1 VPTTSA
7 ARDQILQGAYESMS
21 QEQGIRRRV
30 LRAIALNRTPGYHFP
45 GNFIDLS
52 FDRVGTGDT
61 RVSYET
67 GAHCADTH
75 GASDIGSLAVAA
87 DFALGTAVRAD
98 LDPATRLA
106 TVSMTL
112 ELAAAPRDG
121 IVRAASRCHG
131 FVGEGDRRIGRSRV
145 LLEDASGEFGHG
157 SGVFMVLKPPA
168 GVALRPVPLR
178 KRGDAEP
185 PVLAERDLAPD
196 ELRILRH
203 ADEAL
208 ERAAKTGLP
217 FIRHFWG
224 FLPEA
229 EPDGASCVMPNG
241 PHVGN
246 RVGYVQGGI
255 LLGLAAATATAAL
268 PGTWVLNTAA
278 AAYISPGEGPAL
290 RAQASIV
297 HRGQRVS
304 VIRTEIARSDG
315 RRVLEALSTHLARH
329 TG

>member
-1 VPTTSA
+1 MTQDLGP
-7 ARDQILQGAYESMS
+7 E
-21 QEQGIRRRV
+21 EHIRRRV

-52 FDRVGTGDT
+52 FDRVASGDT

-106 TVSMTL
+106 TVSLTL
-112 ELAAAPRDG
+112 ELAAAPRAG
-121 IVRAASRCHG
+121 IISAASRCHG
-131 FVGEGDRRIGRSRV
+131 FVGEGYGRIGRSRV
-145 LLEDASGEFGHG
+145 SIEHGGGELGYG
-157 SGVFMVLKPPA
+157 SAAFMVLQPPPD
-168 GVALRPVPLR
+168 VTLHPVSLR

-208 ERAAKTGLP
+208 ERAARTAQP

-224 FLPEA
+224 FRPQA
-229 EPDGASCVMPNG
+229 ARGGASCVMPNG

-268 PGTWVLNTAA
+268 PESWMLSAVATAFTR
-278 AAYISPGEGPAL
+278 PGEGPAL
-290 RAQASIV
+290 QAQAGVV
-297 HRGQRVS
+297 HQGQRMAV
-304 VIRTEIARSDG
+304 VRTEITRSDG
-315 RRVLEALSTHLARH
+315 RRALEAMSTHVLR
-329 TG
+329 

>member
-1 VPTTSA
+1 
-7 ARDQILQGAYESMS
+7 MS
-21 QEQGIRRRV
+21 PEERIRRRV

-52 FDRVGTGDT
+52 FDRVESLNT

-67 GAHCADTH
+67 DTQDA
-75 GASDIGSLAVAA
+75 GDFGSLAVLA
-87 DFALGTAVRAD
+87 DFALGTAIRAG

-112 ELAAAPRDG
+112 ELAAAPRAG
-121 IVRAASRCHG
+121 IIGAASRCHG
-131 FVGEGDRRIGRSRV
+131 FAGEGDGRIGRGRV
-145 LLEDASGEFGHG
+145 VLEDTAGEIGYG
-157 SGVFMVLKPPA
+157 SGAFMVLKPPPD
-168 GVALRPVPLR
+168 VMLHPVPLR
-178 KRGDAEP
+178 KRGDAAP
-185 PVLAERDLAPD
+185 PVLTERDLAPE

-208 ERAAKTGLP
+208 ERAARTKQP

-229 EPDGASCVMPNG
+229 APGGASCVMPNG

-268 PGTWVLNTAA
+268 PETWMLGAVAA
-278 AAYISPGEGPAL
+278 AFISPGEGPAL
-290 RAQASIV
+290 QAQASVV

-304 VIRTEIARSDG
+304 VIRTEVTRGDG
-315 RRVLEALSTHLARH
+315 RRVLEAMSTHVARPS
-329 TG
+329 